1 MWKHF
6 TSELQN
12 GVETLKEDWKGIR
25 ENVKTIDVSD
35 FRKYEKKELKLS
47 TKNYTA
53 SLQKV
58 VELADLLCGDHDYST
73 TLAIYKL
80 KVALHDLEDS
90 ISDLHGCVVVK
101 GNAEVEEKLFDTAMQ
116 NISAA
121 YEVAEEMNELRD
133 TDIYGVIYA
142 IPPHAIDTG
151 LNDTASKR
159 RLINAALYECARN
172 DEMYPW

>member
-1 MWKHF
+1 MWEYLAD
-6 TSELQN
+6 ELCGKIDDLQ
-12 GVETLKEDWKGIR
+12 EDWKKIR
-25 ENVKTIDVSD
+25 KCINAIDLSD
-35 FRKYEKKELKLS
+35 FTKSAREDLSRSKKDH
-47 TKNYTA
+47 TT
-53 SLQKV
+53 SLRKV

-90 ISDLHGCVVVK
+90 ISGLHGCVVVK

-133 TDIYGVIYA
+133 TDTYGVLYA

-172 DEMYPW
+172 DEMCPW